1 MGKFSSFYDD
11 SIYDISAFQ
20 LFFDEKNGEK
30 IVKKYKLKQIY
41 ERDFPE
47 LKKMRS
53 VVPSGPEKFLPF
65 LLSKIID
72 PEPDSP
78 KDARNELAALAVV
91 CAHPRFLF
99 GEVADWDERSQ
110 APSFSYKALESL
122 LVESQKFEARMVK
135 FVHEYQLCL
144 KYIKRG
150 TTDLDRDPKRAPA
163 ESDSGGRTEKLTPAE
178 KDKLIHDLNACYISY
193 YHCLLSCG
201 YRPRKCP
208 VVTPRLVEN
217 CYEKEW
223 LLPLAHII
231 LVRDAQYQM
240 LGMNKRSYKKATL
253 LQPYSLKFILEH
265 ENANAAT
272 PMAEAALITYN
283 IALDI
288 RNILEHH
295 LRKHLASN
303 PVAYALQG
311 LISAPQYCINNKL
324 AAVASLARVK
334 YELDIKRVNEDQAEL
349 LFPVPDCEPHVLA
362 IQIGEALKLET
373 SQVDQLAAIL
383 PDLLWNRGNVQDP
396 LDKIVSAD
404 STTGQNLIELVRTIK
419 KFLDPKRYYSKDSIV
434 DPLIRSAMILDK
446 AKIKNTGINAQAK
459 AVKHAFS
466 SFIVFRD
473 LTAPALL
480 ISHAIELEDGVL
492 IPTVLEHYVSKLKK
506 ILKKYHNSDFITEV
520 MGSRYDIYEFEF
532 DHYDPRF
539 RCEKEDIS
547 KTLTWSQAKDF
558 LEKCLVENSRIEDKK
573 LRSRQQRNYLA
584 ENYSTQLQKLGVN
597 ALDDT
602 RDEFVYYKLFSYLL
616 KASLRLLQIEVLKKM
631 ASLLDKSFHTEA
643 GWNSEG

>member
-1 MGKFSSFYDD
+1 M
-11 SIYDISAFQ
+11 
-20 LFFDEKNGEK
+20 
-30 IVKKYKLKQIY
+30 
-41 ERDFPE
+41 
-47 LKKMRS
+47 
-53 VVPSGPEKFLPF
+53 PF
-65 LLSKIID
+65 LLSEIMN

-78 KDARNELAALAVV
+78 KDARNELVALALV

-99 GEVADWDERSQ
+99 GKVADWDERDQ
-110 APSFSYKALESL
+110 APSFSYKALKSL
-122 LVESQKFEARMVK
+122 LVESQEFETRMVK

-150 TTDLDRDPKRAPA
+150 TTDLDRDPNRAPA
-163 ESDSGGRTEKLTPAE
+163 ESNRGGRIEKVTLAE
-178 KDKLIHDLNACYISY
+178 KDKLINALNACYISY

-201 YRPRKCP
+201 YRVSKCP

-240 LGMNKRSYKKATL
+240 LGKKSYKKATL
-253 LQPYSLKFILEH
+253 LQPDSLKFTLERT
-265 ENANAAT
+265 NANVAI

-283 IALDI
+283 HALDI
-288 RNILEHH
+288 RNVLEYH

-303 PVAYALQG
+303 PVAYALQKI
-311 LISAPQYCINNKL
+311 ISKPQHCINNNL
-324 AAVASLARVK
+324 DAWAALARVQ
-334 YELDIKRVNEDQAEL
+334 YVLDLKRANGDQAEL

-373 SQVDQLAAIL
+373 SQVDQLAAVL

-404 STTGQNLIELVRTIK
+404 STTGQNLIELVENLK

-446 AKIKNTGINAQAK
+446 AKIKNLEITAQAK
-459 AVKHAFS
+459 AVKHTAS
-466 SFIVFRD
+466 RFIVFRD

-492 IPTVLEHYVSKLKK
+492 IPSILEHYVSKLKK
-506 ILKKYHNSDFITEV
+506 KLKKYHDSDFIRDV
-520 MGSRYDIYEFEF
+520 MGIKNDICGSKSAR
-532 DHYDPRF
+532 YDPRF
-539 RCEKEDIS
+539 KCEKEDIS

-558 LEKCLVENSRIEDKK
+558 LEKCLVENSGIEDEK
-573 LRSRQQRNYLA
+573 LRNQQQRNYLA
-584 ENYSTQLQKLGVN
+584 ENYSIQLQKLGAN

-602 RDEFVYYKLFSYLL
+602 KDEFVYYKLFSYLL
-616 KASLRLLQIEVLKKM
+616 KTSLRLLQMEVLKKM
-631 ASLLDKSFHTEA
+631 ASLLDKSFHAEA